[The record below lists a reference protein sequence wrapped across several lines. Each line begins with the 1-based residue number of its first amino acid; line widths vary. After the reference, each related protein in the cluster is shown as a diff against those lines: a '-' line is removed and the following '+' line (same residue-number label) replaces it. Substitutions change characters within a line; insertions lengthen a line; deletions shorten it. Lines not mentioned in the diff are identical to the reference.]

1 MQQIKRFYVIK
12 RRSDGEFLKL
22 SADIYG
28 EDVITFEQSVLNAD
42 KFKDEDS
49 ALKELR
55 YHANCDVVEMVTM
68 EADAL
73 KNAII
78 PPNGFKLYQTVYMI
92 PTEFNRLKKITAY
105 SILDFSLCGIG
116 ERANLSIIKK
126 ERGVEPFYCASFDM
140 FNTTIFAT
148 KEQAAAQQEKI
159 RGGGNDN

>member
-1 MQQIKRFYVIK
+1 MKQIKKFYVIK

-55 YHANCDVVEMVTM
+55 YHQNCDVVEMVTM
-68 EADAL
+68 EADAI

-78 PPNGFKLYQTVYMI
+78 PPKGFKLHQTVYMI
-92 PTEFNRLKKITAY
+92 PTKYNGLKEITAY
-105 SILDFSLCGIG
+105 NILDFSLSDIG
-116 ERANLSIIKK
+116 KRANLSICKK
-126 ERGVEPFYCASFDM
+126 ERGIEPFYCASFEM
-140 FNTTIFAT
+140 FNTSIFAT
-148 KEQAAAQQEKI
+148 KEQAAAQQEKL
-159 RGGGNDN
+159 RGGTNG